1 MAQTIF
7 DQKVAEGFHDILSNH
22 YDPLC
27 YTVFTFIALLSIF
40 LAFLPKYVLGKTQ
53 RKMNEV
59 SSMFILI
66 SQSTL
71 IEHS

>member
-7 DQKVAEGFHDILSNH
+7 DQTVGEEFHGILSNH
-22 YDPLC
+22 YDALC

-40 LAFLPKYVLGKTQ
+40 LVFLPKYVIGRTQ